1 MVTRA
6 AKGAAVAVALL
17 LAGCAASDGTG
28 DRARRIVF
36 FGDSITQLGDG
47 PGGYVSL
54 VRDSLRSAGV
64 EAEVVG
70 AGISGNKVTDLQARL
85 DTDVLAKRPSLVVIY
100 IGINDVWHNQF
111 AERGLSGTPRETYR
125 TVLNDVVGRAAA
137 SGAQVVLA
145 TPSVIGERT
154 GGANRWDP
162 MLDEYA
168 AISRAVAQ
176 EKGAVL
182 MDLRSA
188 FTAYIAAN
196 NPEDRKKGILTNDGV
211 HLNAAGNRLVM
222 EDVMRTLDGLGYFFP
237 NR

>member
-1 MVTRA
+1 MVTNA

-17 LAGCAASDGTG
+17 LAGCAASDGAG

-36 FGDSITQLGDG
+36 FGDSITQLGEG
-47 PGGYVSL
+47 PGGYVTL
-54 VRDSLRSAGV
+54 VRDSLRAAGI
-64 EAEVVG
+64 EAEVIG

-85 DTDVLAKRPSLVVIY
+85 DADVLAKRPALVVIY

-125 TVLNDVVGRAAA
+125 NVLADIIGRTAA

-168 AISRAVAQ
+168 GISRAVAR

-182 MDLRSA
+182 MDLRAA
-188 FTAYIAAN
+188 FAARIAAN
-196 NPEDRKKGILTNDGV
+196 NPEDRERGILTNDGV

-222 EDVMRTLDGLGYFFP
+222 EEVMRTLDGLGYFFP
-237 NR
+237 SR